1 MLGVVDRW
9 GGAVVVHL
17 VTLVVLFIEGEVV
30 LGFELCSLIAWEQ
43 ELEDISSAKSFEEHD
58 RTLW

>member
-9 GGAVVVHL
+9 KGAIVVHP
-17 VTLVVLFIEGEVV
+17 VTLPVLSVEGEVV
-30 LGFELCSLIAWEQ
+30 LGLELCSLIAWEQ
-43 ELEDISSAKSFEEHD
+43 KLEDISSAKSFEERD